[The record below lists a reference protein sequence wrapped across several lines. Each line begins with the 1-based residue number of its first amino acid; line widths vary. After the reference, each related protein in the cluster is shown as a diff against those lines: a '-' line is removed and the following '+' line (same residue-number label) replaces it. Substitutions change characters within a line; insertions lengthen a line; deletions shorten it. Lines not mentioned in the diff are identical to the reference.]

1 VGRFKLGHLVIGL
14 PRGLSS
20 VIKIFVLT
28 LSLAV
33 AIHGLLQFCFEIVTL
48 GFPLT

>member
-1 VGRFKLGHLVIGL
+1 VGRFKLGHPVIGF

-20 VIKIFVLT
+20 VMKIIVLT

-33 AIHGLLQFCFEIVTL
+33 AIDGLLQFGFEIVTL
-48 GFPLT
+48 RFPLT